1 MNITKKYHVIKVKNE
16 FHTLAMP
23 GMIAVD
29 VMELAASTT
38 SYRLFITQEW
48 AMLASKLLSEVKIRK
63 FLKIPQSVKLS

>member
-1 MNITKKYHVIKVKNE
+1 MSAFDEYYRIFRLYKKYHVIKVKNE

-48 AMLASKLLSEVKIRK
+48 AMLALKLISEV
-63 FLKIPQSVKLS
+63 